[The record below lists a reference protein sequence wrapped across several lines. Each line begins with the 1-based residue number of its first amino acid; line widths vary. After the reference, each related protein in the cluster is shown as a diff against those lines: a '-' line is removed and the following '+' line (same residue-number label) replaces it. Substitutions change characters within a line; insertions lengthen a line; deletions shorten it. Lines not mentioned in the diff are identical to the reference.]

1 MPGRLGEHISEKR
14 KHKQFGVPEGVA
26 AIFFAGEQL
35 GTHIDPVIMFVGG
48 THQVEYVQPNRT
60 IKLRISL
67 DIDVGL
73 PPHLAI
79 NIGMNLEFTLE
90 PFGNEVLDLTAGGGV
105 QFVGR
110 SVTSIEHCHVFGQ
123 HHAVAFIGTEVAE
136 FNALLAKG
144 MEHTIAQ
151 HIPISAGAFKMAAD
165 THVQILITR
174 GDLHI
179 HPVLT
184 ERLIGG
190 DNGVLDLETGRIIE
204 VDDGAVGNLL
214 HFD

>member
-1 MPGRLGEHISEKR
+1 M
-14 KHKQFGVPEGVA
+14 
-26 AIFFAGEQL
+26 
-35 GTHIDPVIMFVGG
+35 
-48 THQVEYVQPNRT
+48 
-60 IKLRISL
+60 
-67 DIDVGL
+67 
-73 PPHLAI
+73 
-79 NIGMNLEFTLE
+79 
-90 PFGNEVLDLTAGGGV
+90 
-105 QFVGR
+105 
-110 SVTSIEHCHVFGQ
+110 VTN
-123 HHAVAFIGTEVAE
+123 AVAFIGAKVAE

-190 DNGVLDLETGRIIE
+190 DNGVLDLETGRIVE